1 MSRVYEE
8 PQISK
13 RQFKR
18 KQKRPR
24 DLNRHF
30 TKEDIQIASKH
41 RKTCTKNSLKI
52 RKMQIRYQNMSNQ
65 GGLAARISIQG
76 CKYLKLTQRYYN
88 GQESEKPS

>member
-18 KQKRPR
+18 KQKWPR

-41 RKTCTKNSLKI
+41 RKTCTKNSLK
-52 RKMQIRYQNMSNQ
+52 NQ
-65 GGLAARISIQG
+65 KNA
-76 CKYLKLTQRYYN
+76 N
-88 GQESEKPS
+88 

>member
-18 KQKRPR
+18 KQKWPR

-30 TKEDIQIASKH
+30 TKEDQQMTNKSMKRFSTSQVIK
-41 RKTCTKNSLKI
+41 KT
-52 RKMQIRYQNMSNQ
+52 
-65 GGLAARISIQG
+65 
-76 CKYLKLTQRYYN
+76 KLQL
-88 GQESEKPS
+88 

>member
-52 RKMQIRYQNMSNQ
+52 RKMQIKIHCDST
-65 GGLAARISIQG
+65 ISYHNDLG
-76 CKYLKLTQRYYN
+76 
-88 GQESEKPS
+88 